1 MKRVLKIFLVLIT
14 MLIVPLCYA
23 EKEKVTTPKTDK
35 IEQKSQDDTTWV
47 IGDDDQNSQ
56 SWSEDAWQNNE
67 NIDQKSNSWELTEE
81 EKKESEKI
89 SKWLNNLLIETYKSK
104 YSAILN
110 NLSNNIKDKKKED
123 KIKILSSLII
133 AIKPRIEL
141 INSWKVNL
149 TENRKEVLLALLN
162 YIIQDTEKRIQSL
175 AKEK

>member
-1 MKRVLKIFLVLIT
+1 MKRDFKILSVLIAI
-14 MLIVPLCYA
+14 LIVPLCYA
-23 EKEKVTTPKTDK
+23 EKEKVINTKTDK
-35 IEQKSQDDTTWV
+35 IEQKSQEDISWI
-47 IGDDDQNSQ
+47 IGDDDQKSQ
-56 SWSEDAWQNNE
+56 SWSEDSWQNKE

-104 YSAILN
+104 YSVILN

-162 YIIQDTEKRIQSL
+162 YIIQDTEKRIQNL
-175 AKEK
+175 VKEK